1 MDISIIGS
9 GYVGLVTGAC
19 FADVGHNVICV
30 DNDPRKV
37 ESLQAG
43 KVPIY
48 EPGLEE
54 VIHRNVS
61 AQRLRF
67 TGSIQDGVENSQI
80 VFIAVPT
87 PQQPD
92 GSVDLSFI
100 EKVAREIAGVLT
112 SYRVIVDKSTVPVKT
127 GEKVRES
134 IKRYNRH
141 GAEFDVV
148 SNPEFLREGCAVA
161 DLMHPDRIVIGAQ
174 SEHAIDL
181 MKKVYEPFM
190 APILVTDIN
199 SAELIK
205 HAANSF
211 LALKISYI
219 NAVSAICEAS
229 GADMEKV
236 ADGIGMDRRIGRSFL
251 NAGIGYGGSCFPKDI
266 AAFITICDQLG
277 VPFNLLK
284 EVQRINA
291 DQKTRFLK
299 SIRETLWV
307 LRDKKIAVW
316 GLAFKPDT
324 DDLRSSVAIELVSDM
339 LKEGAHVTAY
349 DPKGMEKARE
359 VEAIAGAKFAQS
371 ALETVEGA
379 EALDR
384 RHGVGGIR
392 QRRSRN
398 REGEDDD
405 ADYFRRAQLV
415 RSRDDGQARFSLPFH
430 RARKCEAALR
440 WIARSV
446 ARIHPRSMR
455 SEFSSRG
462 VALAALREWRTG
474 EQFADSIL
482 ARLLRSSDLTGS
494 GPRLHHRTVLRDP
507 PQPEPARFLDRI
519 AQIRA
524 SGSMTR
530 ATYCASAST
539 NFFSSKTP
547 EHAAVYETVEL
558 AGRKESISRQRCP
571 AQRRPRKRG
580 ARGKGGPSRI
590 SALETSHPQFL
601 IDRWRRKLRRGKHG
615 GSLRVEQPP
624 GSDLRPDQSSQ
635 DFGRGVSLRDQV
647 GRLYR
652 PEPASAGRRPGQ
664 FRPSDGRSGRRTR

>member
-100 EKVAREIAGVLT
+100 EKVAREIASVLT

-141 GAEFDVV
+141 NAEFDVV

-161 DLMHPDRIVIGAQ
+161 DLMHPDRIVIGAL

-229 GADMEKV
+229 GADVEKV
-236 ADGIGMDRRIGRSFL
+236 ADGIGMDRRIGRTFL

-266 AAFITICDQLG
+266 AAFITISEQLG

-291 DQKTRFLK
+291 EQKNRFLK
-299 SIRETLWV
+299 VIRETLWV

-324 DDLRSSVAIELVSDM
+324 DDIRSSVAIELVADM
-339 LKEGAHVTAY
+339 LREGAHVSAY
-349 DPKGMEKARE
+349 DPKGMQKARE
-359 VEAIAGAKFAQS
+359 VEAIAGAEFAKS
-371 ALETVEGA
+371 ALETVDGA
-379 EALDR
+379 EAL
-384 RHGVGGIR
+384 V
-392 QRRSRN
+392 
-398 REGEDDD
+398 
-405 ADYFRRAQLV
+405 
-415 RSRDDGQARFSLPFH
+415 
-430 RARKCEAALR
+430 
-440 WIARSV
+440 IATEW
-446 ARIHPRSMR
+446 A
-455 SEFSSRG
+455 EFAN
-462 VALAALREWRTG
+462 V
-474 EQFADSIL
+474 
-482 ARLLRSSDLTGS
+482 DLTIVKTRMTTPIIFDGRNLFDPETMAKLGFHYHS
-494 GPRLHHRTVLRDP
+494 IGRAPVTP
-507 PQPEPARFLDRI
+507 PQ
-519 AQIRA
+519 
-524 SGSMTR
+524 
-530 ATYCASAST
+530 
-539 NFFSSKTP
+539 
-547 EHAAVYETVEL
+547 
-558 AGRKESISRQRCP
+558 
-571 AQRRPRKRG
+571 
-580 ARGKGGPSRI
+580 
-590 SALETSHPQFL
+590 
-601 IDRWRRKLRRGKHG
+601 
-615 GSLRVEQPP
+615 
-624 GSDLRPDQSSQ
+624 
-635 DFGRGVSLRDQV
+635 
-647 GRLYR
+647 
-652 PEPASAGRRPGQ
+652 
-664 FRPSDGRSGRRTR
+664 